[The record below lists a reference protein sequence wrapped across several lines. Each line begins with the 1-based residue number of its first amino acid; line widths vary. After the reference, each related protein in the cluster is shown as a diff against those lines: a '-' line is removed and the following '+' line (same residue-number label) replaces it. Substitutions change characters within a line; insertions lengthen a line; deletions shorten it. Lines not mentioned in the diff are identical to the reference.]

1 MMTLEK
7 SSITQTLI
15 QFKNKTC
22 EALTNRWLIS
32 GMSFMS
38 ADLVYSD
45 TLKYHQWMNE
55 WMNKGQRVRILVSAV
70 CCFSICVMMNW
81 FWSPCSP
88 SVSVIHNCCPA
99 ISDSRVLQKSHAV
112 EGGGQGRC
120 FIFMF
125 FQGLIVLKATSELL
139 KPQIQQLF
147 MSLTRAD
154 QIVLKPYLSYV
165 LDMEDHIQIWVTRQT
180 SP

>member
-1 MMTLEK
+1 MWSTDK
-7 SSITQTLI
+7 SLVDKWDVFHVCWSRLFWHLKISPIT
-15 QFKNKTC
+15 
-22 EALTNRWLIS
+22 
-32 GMSFMS
+32 
-38 ADLVYSD
+38 
-45 TLKYHQWMNE
+45 
-55 WMNKGQRVRILVSAV
+55 MNKGQRVRILVSAV

-165 LDMEDHIQIWVTRQT
+165 LDMEDHIQICVTRQT